1 MGTTNC
7 MRKFEGKSRKK
18 FSSSTSIST
27 INMSGMFDNDSD
39 GNRRAAAETSDGGTF
54 SSSRD
59 TDDRGI
65 GRRPD
70 EGMLSNTS
78 DGANRSGNSG
88 EAGMFNNTS
97 EGAARGGGAGM
108 FDNSG
113 DTETRPGNN
122 AGMFD
127 NSGASE
133 TRTGGGAGMFDNT
146 GDGNKN
152 LEAREHGE
160 KEKGVKGMLH
170 KAKQAFV
177 PKPE

>member
-1 MGTTNC
+1 MGAC
-7 MRKFEGKSRKK
+7 L
-18 FSSSTSIST
+18 IT
-27 INMSGMFDNDSD
+27 IPTATVEQQPKQAMGARS
-39 GNRRAAAETSDGGTF
+39 AVVETQTIAELAV
-54 SSSRD
+54 
-59 TDDRGI
+59 DRMKECSVTLPMEPI
-65 GRRPD
+65 D
-70 EGMLSNTS
+70 LATV
-78 DGANRSGNSG
+78 A
-88 EAGMFNNTS
+88 AGMFNNTS
-97 EGAARGGGAGM
+97 EGAARGGDAGAGMFSNQSDGANRTAGSGGAGM

-177 PKPE
+177 PK

>member
-1 MGTTNC
+1 MHREQILHN
-7 MRKFEGKSRKK
+7 
-18 FSSSTSIST
+18 
-27 INMSGMFDNDSD
+27 
-39 GNRRAAAETSDGGTF
+39 AH
-54 SSSRD
+54 
-59 TDDRGI
+59 
-65 GRRPD
+65 
-70 EGMLSNTS
+70 
-78 DGANRSGNSG
+78 
-88 EAGMFNNTS
+88 AGMFNNTS
-97 EGAARGGGAGM
+97 EGAARGGDAGAGMFSNQSDGANRTAGSGGAGM

-177 PKPE
+177 PKPGMLLCSYQSSRNPSFMRAPD